1 VRWTLIGLTV
11 ACLALVAVSVAPAK
25 APGGGRV
32 IRFLEVDNQRGDIYV
47 DADHNNRESSG
58 DIFMGSF
65 VLYSWAKGGGRG
77 ERIGHAKVM
86 CTFRGASSAYCTGT
100 FFIPGGSVVGESF
113 IRFSN
118 APIKIPVVG
127 GTGAYVG
134 ARGTFSSRTIR
145 DNGEVSLSADV
156 IRLLP

>member
-1 VRWTLIGLTV
+1 MRTYFAVL
-11 ACLALVAVSVAPAK
+11 AAAAAAALVVSAATL
-25 APGGGRV
+25 AAGNGRV
-32 IRFLEVDNQRGDIYV
+32 IRFLEVDNSRADTFI
-47 DADHNNRESSG
+47 DADHNNTESTG

-77 ERIGHAKVM
+77 ERMGHARVM

-100 FFIPGGSVVGESF
+100 FVLPGGSVVGESF
-113 IRFSN
+113 IHFSN
-118 APIKIPVVG
+118 APIKIPVIG

-134 ARGTFSSRTIR
+134 ARGTFTSRNIR
-145 DNGEVSLSADV
+145 DNGDVSLSADV